1 MNLSFPSTFFLSPTT
16 RNRSRARGFS
26 LLEVAIAL
34 VIFVFGAL
42 AIVRIFPGALR
53 VINIGGSRQNALN
66 INRATMARV
75 QNNPPYAV
83 YDMDTSGNWTDGF
96 LDPTTNTYQARA
108 VVGST
113 KRAYSL
119 PRASNQSDFFNSAL
133 FSVRGVVGEPATV
146 LLNANNGYAPFI
158 LTRFP
163 IVDTTSITVNEKAS
177 LSGVVVSDGGSG
189 LGQLDFSNAR
199 WSTSGDAF
207 AEATGDIY
215 YVTLRYQN
223 GGQIWGVADY
233 PVTNTNTNLSLP
245 VPFTPP
251 YRPPYTGNAVVAGQV
266 DVVCLRQ
273 LGVVGSNSTE
283 NDGRGFV
290 NISPSAG
297 VNGLISSNGMSHP
310 PGAGANNEVDQ
321 VFIDY
326 QADWSR
332 VLQEGTATTAPD
344 RISGAPGTPAALT
357 SPSVGGQ
364 MSLAAPYVDDL
375 PNSLLTVSYQPVP
388 SISASPFH
396 PASVSC
402 QGFKGIWGGNSTSA
416 QNFTLADAAPAA
428 TATPSPTLL
437 APVYDNPNDLSQ
449 LITSDLKNSRVTFT
463 FATQQDQTYNNR
475 VSYLTR
481 DQWAQQLSV
490 AAAAYKPYVS
500 GQIEP
505 WRDYYLDANNGIIY
519 FHASEAGKSVMV
531 TYSYQSGSGA
541 SATTITMRN
550 RLLSIEDDPVQAP
563 SALTTS
569 GFASQLQ
576 LTDIDGNPLS
586 GNLLSISSVRG
597 ASVTVRT
604 AWLDGSRYTQSFL
617 TAMRAGTGAEAMP

>member
-1 MNLSFPSTFFLSPTT
+1 MNPSFPSTLFPSPAT

-53 VINIGGSRQNALN
+53 VINIGGARKNALN
-66 INRATMARV
+66 LNRATMARV
-75 QNNPPYAV
+75 QNNPPYAI
-83 YDMDTSGNWTDGF
+83 YDMDPNGNWTDGF
-96 LDPTTNTYQARA
+96 LDTTTNTYQARA

-119 PRASNQSDFFNSAL
+119 PRASNQSDFLNSAL

-146 LLNANNGYAPFI
+146 LLDANNGYAPFI

-207 AEATGDIY
+207 TEATGDIY

-223 GGQIWGVADY
+223 GGQIWGVTDY
-233 PVTNTNTNLSLP
+233 PVTNANPSLP

-297 VNGLISSNGMSHP
+297 VNGQISSNGTPHLS
-310 PGAGANNEVDQ
+310 GAGSSNEIDQ

-326 QADWSR
+326 QADWNR
-332 VLQEGTATTAPD
+332 VIQEGTATTAPD
-344 RISGAPGTPAALT
+344 RISGAPGTSTVLT
-357 SPSVGGQ
+357 SPAVGGQ
-364 MSLAAPYVDDL
+364 ISLAAPYVDNL

-388 SISASPFH
+388 SISASPSH

-402 QGFKGIWGGNSTSA
+402 QGFKGIWGGNTTIA
-416 QNFTLADAAPAA
+416 QNFTLADAIAA
-428 TATPSPTLL
+428 TTSSPTLL
-437 APVYDNPNDLSQ
+437 APVYDNPNNPSQ
-449 LITSDLKNSRVTFT
+449 LITSDLKNSRTTFT

-531 TYSYQSGSGA
+531 TYSYRVGSGA
-541 SATTITMRN
+541 LATTITMRN
-550 RLLSIEDDPVQAP
+550 RLLTIEDDPVQAP

-576 LTDIDGNPLS
+576 LTDTDSNPLS